1 VDRTALCTKANC
13 IITHC
18 NQGIEFFVVHTVSIL
33 HRYLGLD
40 ERREIERTEHERYV
54 GLGVFGLDPE
64 LATEEEAKL
73 ATAAAIDAAL
83 PAPTAPP
90 APPFPLRFSTLPQVH
105 HLQMYIYDVYLHH
118 FFAFIIIYNCK
129 H

>member
-1 VDRTALCTKANC
+1 M
-13 IITHC
+13 
-18 NQGIEFFVVHTVSIL
+18 
-33 HRYLGLD
+33 GLED
-40 ERREIERTEHERYV
+40 
-54 GLGVFGLDPE
+54 FALDPD
-64 LATEEEAKL
+64 LATEEEAAL
-73 ATAAAIDAAL
+73 AATAAAAAIDAAL

>member
-1 VDRTALCTKANC
+1 MEN
-13 IITHC
+13 
-18 NQGIEFFVVHTVSIL
+18 N
-33 HRYLGLD
+33 D
-40 ERREIERTEHERYV
+40 ERREIERAEQERYD

-83 PAPTAPP
+83 PAPMAPP
-90 APPFPLRFSTLPQVH
+90 APPFPLLVTLWFSTLPPVH

-118 FFAFIIIYNCK
+118 FFAFIIIYN
-129 H
+129 